1 MYFKYGAS
9 LFVKDTKRWLFGTIN
24 GQEMIDECEADRFSD
39 FARRK
44 MENGCDLY
52 IHYSNVFYEIELE
65 EMFGKKISQ
74 Y

>member
-1 MYFKYGAS
+1 
-9 LFVKDTKRWLFGTIN
+9 
-24 GQEMIDECEADRFSD
+24 MIDECEADRFSD

>member
-1 MYFKYGAS
+1 MALWYQK
-9 LFVKDTKRWLFGTIN
+9 N
-24 GQEMIDECEADRFSD
+24 GQEIIDECEADRFSD

-65 EMFGKKISQ
+65 EMFSKKISQ
-74 Y
+74 HDDKFWLPSPNWN